1 MAILRAFPH
10 LGCASKTPIDGRVP
24 PQNCRSKTTGA
35 GPSHAECP
43 HERRVR
49 LAGGAPREDL
59 PHSAGFGFAAR
70 KGAAAAKPN
79 RTAFES
85 LVSDQV
91 QRAQA
96 PGRCMARWIRVIWSP
111 ANGFRCGCG
120 RRKSRRKN
128 RPPSGTMKR
137 SAMSLADRPNWL
149 SKGKT
154 VMLEPG
160 DSWLVPAGAE
170 HAYRILSEFTAV
182 EATAPPRTSMAATA
196 KRPSP
201 KARCTSK

>member
-1 MAILRAFPH
+1 MAILRAFPR

-43 HERRVR
+43 HERRIR

-85 LVSDQV
+85 LISDQV
-91 QRAQA
+91 AA
-96 PGRCMARWIRVIWSP
+96 GASARRPHSDVAGPREWIRVIWSP

-182 EATAPPRTSMAATA
+182 EATAPPAHVHGRD
-196 KRPSP
+196 R
-201 KARCTSK
+201 